1 MDMQEQE
8 KEFLLLQHL
17 TNLHGNRIAHNV
29 ALLQF
34 EILFYFLEFVL
45 SQNLWTLTLHL
56 HYFLLNIT
64 RNGMQEEETP
74 ILVYFTIKLSS
85 IS

>member
-45 SQNLWTLTLHL
+45 SQNL
-56 HYFLLNIT
+56 
-64 RNGMQEEETP
+64 
-74 ILVYFTIKLSS
+74 
-85 IS
+85 